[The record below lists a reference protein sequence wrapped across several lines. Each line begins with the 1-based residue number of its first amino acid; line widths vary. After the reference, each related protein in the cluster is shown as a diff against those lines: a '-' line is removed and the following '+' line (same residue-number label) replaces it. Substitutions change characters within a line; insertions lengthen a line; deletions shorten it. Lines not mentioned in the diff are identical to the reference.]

1 MIEFVRGEVHQL
13 AATHIVV
20 DLGGMG
26 VRVQATPATIA
37 DLRTG
42 DTRTI
47 PASLV
52 VREDSWTLFGFQDAE
67 EREIFET
74 VQSVS
79 GVGPRTALALVGTLT
94 AEGLRQAVA
103 AEDERAL
110 MKVPGIG
117 KKGAQ
122 RILLEL
128 ADRIG
133 APSPG
138 EPVPSGPASDESIRQ
153 AVSSGLVSLG
163 WSNREAE
170 SALKSIAQEQ
180 PELLA
185 TGPVAVALRA
195 ALQELQR

>member
-1 MIEFVRGEVHQL
+1 MIEFVRGEVHQV
-13 AATHIVV
+13 AATHVVV

-26 VRVQATPATIA
+26 VRVQATPGTIA
-37 DLRTG
+37 DLRAG

-52 VREDSWTLFGFQDAE
+52 VREDSWTLFGFADAE

-103 AEDERAL
+103 TEDECAL

-133 APSPG
+133 APSSA
-138 EPVPSGPASDESIRQ
+138 EPAQVATADESVRQ

-163 WSNREAE
+163 WSSREAE
-170 SALKSIAQEQ
+170 TALKSVAQDQ

-195 ALQELQR
+195 ALRELQR

>member
-1 MIEFVRGEVHQL
+1 MIEFVRGEVSQL
-13 AATHIVV
+13 AATHVVV
-20 DLGGMG
+20 DMGGVG
-26 VRVQATPATIA
+26 IRLEATPGTIA

-42 DTRTI
+42 DTRQI

-52 VREDSWTLFGFQDAE
+52 IREDAWTLYGFQDRE

-79 GVGPRTALALVGTLT
+79 GVGPRTALALVGTLA
-94 AEGLRQAVA
+94 AEGLRQAVSTG
-103 AEDERAL
+103 DERAL

-128 ADRIG
+128 AERIG
-133 APSPG
+133 PPANQQAGDSL
-138 EPVPSGPASDESIRQ
+138 GPDNGVRE

-163 WSNREAE
+163 WSTRDAEAAIREISQRE
-170 SALKSIAQEQ
+170 
-180 PELLA
+180 PDLLNK
-185 TGPVAVALRA
+185 GPVAVALRA
-195 ALQELQR
+195 ALRELQR

>member
-1 MIEFVRGEVHQL
+1 MIEFVRGEVHQV
-13 AATHIVV
+13 AATHVVV

-26 VRVQATPATIA
+26 VRVQATPGTIA
-37 DLRTG
+37 DLRAG

-52 VREDSWTLFGFQDAE
+52 VREDSWTLFGFADAE

-103 AEDERAL
+103 NEDERAL

-128 ADRIG
+128 ADRVG
-133 APSPG
+133 APSSA
-138 EPVPSGPASDESIRQ
+138 EPAQVASADESVRQ
-153 AVSSGLVSLG
+153 VVESGLVSLG

-170 SALKSIAQEQ
+170 TALKSVAQDQ

-185 TGPVAVALRA
+185 SGPVAVALRA
-195 ALQELQR
+195 ALRELQR

>member
-1 MIEFVRGEVHQL
+1 MIEFVRGEVHQV
-13 AATHIVV
+13 AATHVVV

-26 VRVQATPATIA
+26 VRVQATPGTIA
-37 DLRTG
+37 DLRAG

-52 VREDSWTLFGFQDAE
+52 VREDSWTLFGFADAE

-103 AEDERAL
+103 NEDERAL

-128 ADRIG
+128 ADRVG
-133 APSPG
+133 APSSA
-138 EPVPSGPASDESIRQ
+138 ELAQVASADESVRQ
-153 AVSSGLVSLG
+153 VVESGLVSLG

-170 SALKSIAQEQ
+170 TALKSVAQDQ

-185 TGPVAVALRA
+185 SGPVAVALRA
-195 ALQELQR
+195 ALRELQR

>member
-1 MIEFVRGEVHQL
+1 MIEFVRGEVHQV
-13 AATHIVV
+13 AATHVVV

-26 VRVQATPATIA
+26 VRVQATPGTIA

-52 VREDSWTLFGFQDAE
+52 VREDSWTLFGFKDAE

-103 AEDERAL
+103 TEDERAL

-133 APSPG
+133 APSSPQ
-138 EPVPSGPASDESIRQ
+138 PVPSAATDKSVRQ

-163 WSNREAE
+163 WSAREAE
-170 SALKSIAQEQ
+170 TALKSIAQEQ

-195 ALQELQR
+195 ALRELQR

>member
-1 MIEFVRGEVHQL
+1 MIEFVRGEVHQV
-13 AATHIVV
+13 AATHVVV

-26 VRVQATPATIA
+26 VRVQATPGTIA
-37 DLRTG
+37 DLRAG

-52 VREDSWTLFGFQDAE
+52 VREDSWTLFGFADAE

-133 APSPG
+133 APSSA
-138 EPVPSGPASDESIRQ
+138 EPAQVATADESVRQ

-163 WSNREAE
+163 WSSREAE
-170 SALKSIAQEQ
+170 TALKSVAQDQ

-195 ALQELQR
+195 ALRELQR

>member
-1 MIEFVRGEVHQL
+1 MIEFVRGEVHQV
-13 AATHIVV
+13 AATHVVV

-26 VRVQATPATIA
+26 VRVQATPGTIA
-37 DLRTG
+37 DLRAG

-52 VREDSWTLFGFQDAE
+52 VREDSWTLFGFADAE

-103 AEDERAL
+103 TEDERAL

-133 APSPG
+133 APSSA
-138 EPVPSGPASDESIRQ
+138 EPAQVATADESVRQ

-163 WSNREAE
+163 WSSREAE
-170 SALKSIAQEQ
+170 TALKSVAQDQ

-195 ALQELQR
+195 ALRELQR

>member
-1 MIEFVRGEVHQL
+1 MIEFVRGEVHQV
-13 AATHIVV
+13 AATHVVV

-26 VRVQATPATIA
+26 VRVQATPGTIA

-52 VREDSWTLFGFQDAE
+52 VREDSWTLFGFADAE

-103 AEDERAL
+103 TEDERAL

-133 APSPG
+133 APSSA
-138 EPVPSGPASDESIRQ
+138 EPAQVATADESVRQ

-163 WSNREAE
+163 WSSREAE
-170 SALKSIAQEQ
+170 TALKSVAQDQ

-185 TGPVAVALRA
+185 SGPVAVALRA
-195 ALQELQR
+195 ALRELQR

>member
-1 MIEFVRGEVHQL
+1 MIDFIRGEVRGV

-20 DLGGMG
+20 EVGGLGL
-26 VRVQATPATIA
+26 RVQATPGTIA
-37 DLRTG
+37 QVTLGESRQ
-42 DTRTI
+42 I

-52 VREDSWTLFGFQDAE
+52 IREDTWTLFGFADAD
-67 EREIFET
+67 ERELFET

-94 AEGLRQAVA
+94 ADGLRRAVA
-103 AEDERAL
+103 TGDERAL

-128 ADRIG
+128 ADRIA
-133 APSPG
+133 APTGP
-138 EPVPSGPASDESIRQ
+138 GPAAAPAAHGPDVRS
-153 AVSSGLVSLG
+153 AVASGLVSLG
-163 WSNREAE
+163 WSSREAD
-170 SALKSIAQEQ
+170 AAVRAIAERD

-185 TGPVAVALRA
+185 NGPVAAALRA
-195 ALQELQR
+195 ALRELQR